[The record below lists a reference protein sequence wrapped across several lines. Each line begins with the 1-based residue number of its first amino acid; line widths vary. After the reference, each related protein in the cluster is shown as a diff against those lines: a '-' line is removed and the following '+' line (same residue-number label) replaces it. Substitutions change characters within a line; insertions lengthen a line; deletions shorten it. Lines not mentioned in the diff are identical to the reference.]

1 MVALAAPG
9 LPHAAHASLH
19 VPSLALARAVA
30 DFAQRPLAHQH
41 PSWLPREWPLP
52 LRSADR
58 FGAAAAQV
66 LAGPLSLGGGDE
78 RARALLQ
85 SLLDGRGDPLA
96 RLVLLDR
103 SALRLLAIW
112 CGMAVHKP
120 GFASERSRLAQQL
133 DGRLGALA
141 QPLIGT
147 VPYRLRRAARRFDP
161 QAVAFILKR
170 VPDLPDLPMNLD
182 PIRAR
187 PSSAARVMA
196 ERGYRLLCG
205 LVQTLPPAAGAI
217 QGGAAQGGAVQGGP
231 AQGGAVQGGAAQGDG
246 ASALLTA
253 VRRKF
258 PRRLAALPVPALSR
272 PQAAQLRELLL
283 LNLIPERFPTW
294 HWLF

>member
-9 LPHAAHASLH
+9 LPHAAHAPSH

-52 LRSADR
+52 LRKPDR
-58 FGAAAAQV
+58 FGTAAAQV
-66 LAGPLSLGGGDE
+66 LAEPLSLGGGDE
-78 RARALLQ
+78 RTRALLLQ
-85 SLLDGRGDPLA
+85 ALLDGRGDPLA

-103 SALRLLAIW
+103 SALRLLAVW

-205 LVQTLPPAAGAI
+205 LVQALPAAAN
-217 QGGAAQGGAVQGGP
+217 GAAPGGGEG
-231 AQGGAVQGGAAQGDG
+231 
-246 ASALLTA
+246 ALLTA

-258 PRRLAALPVPALSR
+258 PRRLAALPAPALSR

>member
-9 LPHAAHASLH
+9 LPHAVHASSH

-52 LRSADR
+52 LRKADR
-58 FGAAAAQV
+58 FGTAAAQV
-66 LAGPLSLGGGDE
+66 LAAPLSPCGDD
-78 RARALLQ
+78 AHSRALLLQ
-85 SLLDGRGDPLA
+85 ALLDRRNDPLA

-103 SALRLLAIW
+103 SALRLLAVW

-205 LVQTLPPAAGAI
+205 LVLTLPATAAIGTPRN
-217 QGGAAQGGAVQGGP
+217 GSEP
-231 AQGGAVQGGAAQGDG
+231 
-246 ASALLTA
+246 ALLTA

-258 PRRLAALPVPALSR
+258 PRRLAALPAPALSR

>member
-9 LPHAAHASLH
+9 LPHAPHAPSH
-19 VPSLALARAVA
+19 MPSQMPSHTPSLALARAVA
-30 DFAQRPLAHQH
+30 DLAQRPLAHQH

-58 FGAAAAQV
+58 FGTAAAQV
-66 LAGPLSLGGGDE
+66 LAGPLSLGGGD
-78 RARALLQ
+78 RQARELLHG
-85 SLLDGRGDPLA
+85 LLDARGDPLA

-103 SALRLLAIW
+103 STLRLLAIW

-205 LVQTLPPAAGAI
+205 LVQTLPLASSGAAR
-217 QGGAAQGGAVQGGP
+217 GGAAQGG
-231 AQGGAVQGGAAQGDG
+231 GAT
-246 ASALLTA
+246 LLNA

>member
-1 MVALAAPG
+1 MAALAAPG
-9 LPHAAHASLH
+9 LPHAAHASSH
-19 VPSLALARAVA
+19 VRSLALARAVA

-66 LAGPLSLGGGDE
+66 LAGPLALGGGDE
-78 RARALLQ
+78 RARALLLQ
-85 SLLDGRGDPLA
+85 ALLDGRGDPLA

-205 LVQTLPPAAGAI
+205 LVQTLPLAAGAT
-217 QGGAAQGGAVQGGP
+217 QRGP
-231 AQGGAVQGGAAQGDG
+231 AQGGAVQGGAAQGDV
-246 ASALLTA
+246 ASALLNA

>member
-9 LPHAAHASLH
+9 LPHAPHASLH

-52 LRSADR
+52 LRRADR
-58 FGAAAAQV
+58 FGTAAAQV
-66 LAGPLSLGGGDE
+66 LARPLSLGGSDE
-78 RARALLQ
+78 QARALLLQ
-85 SLLDGRGDPLA
+85 ALLDGRGDPLS

-103 SALRLLAIW
+103 SALRLLAVW

-205 LVQTLPPAAGAI
+205 LVQTLPPAAS
-217 QGGAAQGGAVQGGP
+217 GAAQGG
-231 AQGGAVQGGAAQGDG
+231 GDG
-246 ASALLTA
+246 ALLMA

>member
-1 MVALAAPG
+1 MHVTP
-9 LPHAAHASLH
+9 H

-78 RARALLQ
+78 RARALLLQ
-85 SLLDGRGDPLA
+85 SLVDGRGDPLA

-133 DGRLGALA
+133 DGRLGGAGPAADRHRALPA
-141 QPLIGT
+141 AA
-147 VPYRLRRAARRFDP
+147 RRAALRSAGRGLHP
-161 QAVAFILKR
+161 EA
-170 VPDLPDLPMNLD
+170 
-182 PIRAR
+182 RAR
-187 PSSAARVMA
+187 SAGPADESRSHPRPAIV
-196 ERGYRLLCG
+196 RRPRDGRTWL
-205 LVQTLPPAAGAI
+205 PAAVRSGADAAA
-217 QGGAAQGGAVQGGP
+217 GGGRDTRGRGTRRRDTRGPGTRGARYK
-231 AQGGAVQGGAAQGDG
+231 
-246 ASALLTA
+246 A
-253 VRRKF
+253 VR
-258 PRRLAALPVPALSR
+258 PRAMAPPRC
-272 PQAAQLRELLL
+272 
-283 LNLIPERFPTW
+283 
-294 HWLF
+294 

>member
-9 LPHAAHASLH
+9 LPHGLHASSH

-52 LRSADR
+52 LRKADR
-58 FGAAAAQV
+58 FGPAAAQI
-66 LAGPLSLGGGDE
+66 LAGPLALGGDE
-78 RARALLQ
+78 PARGRLLQ
-85 SLLDGRGDPLA
+85 ALLDGRGDPLA

-103 SALRLLAIW
+103 SALRLLAVW

-205 LVQTLPPAAGAI
+205 LVQALPPAASGT
-217 QGGAAQGGAVQGGP
+217 
-231 AQGGAVQGGAAQGDG
+231 AQGD
-246 ASALLTA
+246 APSALLNA

>member
-19 VPSLALARAVA
+19 VPSHVPSLALARAVA
-30 DFAQRPLAHQH
+30 DFAQRPLAHLH

-52 LRSADR
+52 LRRADR

-66 LAGPLSLGGGDE
+66 LAGPLSLGGGE
-78 RARALLQ
+78 PARGLLLQ
-85 SLLDGRGDPLA
+85 ALLDGRGDPLA

-103 SALRLLAIW
+103 SALRLLAVW

-147 VPYRLRRAARRFDP
+147 VPYRLRRAARRFEP

-205 LVQTLPPAAGAI
+205 LVQTLPAA
-217 QGGAAQGGAVQGGP
+217 GGAAHGGGEA
-231 AQGGAVQGGAAQGDG
+231 
-246 ASALLTA
+246 ALLTA

>member
-1 MVALAAPG
+1 MAALAAPG
-9 LPHAAHASLH
+9 LPHAAHASSH

-66 LAGPLSLGGGDE
+66 LAGPLALGGGDE
-78 RARALLQ
+78 RARALLLQ
-85 SLLDGRGDPLA
+85 ALLDGRGDPLA

-205 LVQTLPPAAGAI
+205 LVQTLPLAAGAT
-217 QGGAAQGGAVQGGP
+217 QGGPAQGGP
-231 AQGGAVQGGAAQGDG
+231 AQGGAVQGGAAQGDV
-246 ASALLTA
+246 ASALLNA

>member
-9 LPHAAHASLH
+9 LPHAAHASSH

-66 LAGPLSLGGGDE
+66 LAGPLALGGGDE
-78 RARALLQ
+78 RARALLLQ
-85 SLLDGRGDPLA
+85 TLLDGRGDPLA

-205 LVQTLPPAAGAI
+205 LVQTLPPAAGA
-217 QGGAAQGGAVQGGP
+217 AQGGATQGGP
-231 AQGGAVQGGAAQGDG
+231 AQGGAVQGGAAQGDV
-246 ASALLTA
+246 ASALLNA

>member
-9 LPHAAHASLH
+9 LPHGAHAPSHVPSH

-41 PSWLPREWPLP
+41 PSWLPSEWPLP
-52 LRSADR
+52 LRGADR
-58 FGAAAAQV
+58 FGPAAAQV
-66 LAGPLSLGGGDE
+66 LAGPLSLGGGDQ
-78 RARALLQ
+78 RARVQLLQALLDRR
-85 SLLDGRGDPLA
+85 SDPLA

-205 LVQTLPPAAGAI
+205 LVQTLPPAAGAT
-217 QGGAAQGGAVQGGP
+217 QGGPAQGGP
-231 AQGGAVQGGAAQGDG
+231 AQGGAVQGGAAQGDF
-246 ASALLTA
+246 ASALLNA